1 MIYRLQ
7 TPMKIQISNPV
18 KAEMFA
24 AIFQNMKL
32 FADNINIVFDDEK
45 MFVQA
50 IDSGHVAILELNI
63 PATWFDAYDPTN
75 STIGVNS
82 VIFFKI
88 LSTRDKCQSIEI
100 ECKDDAD
107 RLLIKFISDN
117 KTVFDKTFE
126 MPLIDL
132 DAETMSV
139 PEMEY
144 QAEFMLPSTNFY
156 NLVNQLKMFGDSM
169 DIECSE
175 DKIILFSNSQDYG
188 KMSAEISID
197 DLTSFSIEEG
207 EQIKMSFSLLHLYS
221 ISQFHKL
228 AKEVELSFKRGYPVQ
243 VVYNLG
249 DSDTTLRFYLAP
261 KISEDDE

>member
-1 MIYRLQ
+1 
-7 TPMKIQISNPV
+7 MKIQISNPV
-18 KAEMFA
+18 KAETFA

-32 FADNINIVFDDEK
+32 FADNINIIFDDEK
-45 MFVQA
+45 MFIQA

-63 PATWFDAYDPTN
+63 PAAWFDVYEQTN
-75 STIGVNS
+75 ITVGVNS

-88 LSTRDKCQSIEI
+88 LSTRDKSQSIEI
-100 ECKDDAD
+100 QCDGDLDK
-107 RLLIKFISDN
+107 LLIKFVSDN
-117 KTVFDKTFE
+117 KTIFDKTFE
-126 MPLIDL
+126 MPLVDL
-132 DAETMSV
+132 DAEMMSV
-139 PEMEY
+139 PDMEY
-144 QAEFMLPSTNFY
+144 QAEFALPSTNFY
-156 NLVNQLKMFGDSM
+156 NLINQLKMFGDSM

-175 DKIILFSNSQDYG
+175 DKIILFSNSQDCG

-207 EQIKMSFSLLHLYS
+207 EQIKMSFSLMHLYC
-221 ISQFHKL
+221 IAQFHKL

-261 KISEDDE
+261 KISDEDE

>member
-1 MIYRLQ
+1 
-7 TPMKIQISNPV
+7 MKIQISNLV
-18 KAEMFA
+18 KAETFA

-32 FADNINIVFDDEK
+32 FADNINLVFADDK

-50 IDSGHVAILELNI
+50 IDSGHVSILELNI
-63 PATWFDAYDPTN
+63 PAAWFDSYEQTN
-75 STIGVNS
+75 VTIGVNS

-100 ECKDDAD
+100 QCDGDGDK
-107 RLLIKFISDN
+107 LLIKFVSDN

-132 DAETMSV
+132 DAEMMSV
-139 PEMEY
+139 PDMEY
-144 QAEFMLPSTNFY
+144 QAEFSLPSTNFY
-156 NLVNQLKMFGDSM
+156 NLVNQLKMFGESM

-175 DKIILFSNSQDYG
+175 DKIILFSNSQDCG

-197 DLTSFSIEEG
+197 DLTSFAIEEG
-207 EQIKMSFSLLHLYS
+207 EQIKMSFSLMHLYY
-221 ISQFHKL
+221 IAQVHKL
-228 AKEVELSFKRGYPVQ
+228 AKEVEMSFKRGYPVQ
-243 VVYNLG
+243 IVYNLG

-261 KISEDDE
+261 KISEDEE

>member
-1 MIYRLQ
+1 MN
-7 TPMKIQISNPV
+7 IQISNLV
-18 KAEMFA
+18 KAETFA

-32 FADNINIVFDDEK
+32 FADNINLVFADDK

-50 IDSGHVAILELNI
+50 IDSGHVSIIELNV
-63 PATWFDAYDPTN
+63 PAAWFDAYEPTN

-100 ECKDDAD
+100 QCMDNDK
-107 RLLIKFISDN
+107 LLIKFVSDN

-126 MPLIDL
+126 MPLVDL
-132 DAETMSV
+132 DAEMMSV
-139 PEMEY
+139 PDMEY
-144 QAEFMLPSTNFY
+144 QAEFTLPSTNFY
-156 NLVNQLKMFGDSM
+156 GLVSQLKMFGETM

-175 DKIILFSNSQDYG
+175 EKIVLFSNSQDCG
-188 KMSAEISID
+188 TMSAEVRID

-207 EQIKMSFSLLHLYS
+207 EHIKMSFSLLYLYN

-228 AKEVELSFKRGYPVQ
+228 SKEVELKFKKGYPVQ

-249 DSDTTLRFYLAP
+249 EEDTNLRFYLAP
-261 KISEDDE
+261 KISDEDD